1 MLKYCTIMAPT
12 VFGDPRGTIQS
23 FFPDDHIVEYNLLT
37 TLQGNERGYHYH
49 PEFVEYIMV
58 VAGVCNFTE
67 YEVDCENTTV
77 LNVGD
82 SVRIPAYLPHSFK
95 AVTDLRFV
103 SMLTKRWDDCDVS
116 LVTIRNNMT

>member
-1 MLKYCTIMAPT
+1 MLKYCTIMTPT

-58 VAGVCNFTE
+58 VDGVCNFTE
-67 YEVDCENTTV
+67 YGDSCEYTTV
-77 LNVGD
+77 LRV
-82 SVRIPAYLPHSFK
+82 PAYLPHSFK

-103 SMLTKRWDDCDVS
+103 SMLTKRWDDCDVP
-116 LVTIRNNMT
+116 LVTIRNNTT